1 MDMTMA
7 LIKEKA
13 KERLAQAEEM
23 EDIWNKSDE
32 MTRMFLR
39 GCIFTANA
47 LASSE
52 NYKRDEK

>member
-1 MDMTMA
+1 MEK
-7 LIKEKA
+7 LILTKEKTE
-13 KERLAQAEEM
+13 ERLEQAEEM
-23 EDIWNKSDE
+23 EKIWNKSDE

-52 NYKRDEK
+52 D